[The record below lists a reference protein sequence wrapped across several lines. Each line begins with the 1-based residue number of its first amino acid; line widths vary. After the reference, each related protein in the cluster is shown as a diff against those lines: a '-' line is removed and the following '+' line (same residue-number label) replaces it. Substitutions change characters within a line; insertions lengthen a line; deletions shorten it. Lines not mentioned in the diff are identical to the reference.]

1 MSAPSQGFAGAA
13 GPLRMHVTTLYK
25 SNSCD
30 SPKPKAPIEKRSH
43 GIVPGV
49 IQIPP
54 NGQPIIQMR
63 DAQTSGG
70 YPKIATVIRADLW
83 RVGQARLGGKL
94 RFGQTAY
101 ADALA
106 AEAEISAYLDRL
118 RTNVRL
124 VEESRT
130 CRSS

>member
-1 MSAPSQGFAGAA
+1 M
-13 GPLRMHVTTLYK
+13 
-25 SNSCD
+25 
-30 SPKPKAPIEKRSH
+30 KPKAPLEKRSH

-70 YPKIATVIRADLW
+70 YPKIATVIGANLW

-94 RFGQTAY
+94 RFEQTAY
-101 ADALA
+101 TDALA
-106 AEAEISAYLDRL
+106 AEDEISAYLDRL
-118 RTNVRL
+118 RTNMRL
-124 VEESRT
+124 VEEART
-130 CRSS
+130 CR

>member
-1 MSAPSQGFAGAA
+1 MPIS
-13 GPLRMHVTTLYK
+13 
-25 SNSCD
+25 
-30 SPKPKAPIEKRSH
+30 PIEKRSH

-70 YPKIATVIRADLW
+70 YPKIATVIEADLW
-83 RVGQARLGGKL
+83 RVAQTGLGGKL
-94 RFGQTAY
+94 RFQQTSY

-106 AEAEISAYLDRL
+106 AQGKVSAYLDKL
-118 RTNVRL
+118 RVNVRRL
-124 VEESRT
+124 GELRK
-130 CRSS
+130 CQ

>member
-1 MSAPSQGFAGAA
+1 MPIS
-13 GPLRMHVTTLYK
+13 
-25 SNSCD
+25 
-30 SPKPKAPIEKRSH
+30 PIEKRSH

-70 YPKIATVIRADLW
+70 YPKIATVIEADLW
-83 RVGQARLGGKL
+83 RIAQTGLGGKL
-94 RFGQTAY
+94 RFENTSY

-106 AEAEISAYLDRL
+106 AQREVSTYLDRL
-118 RTNVRL
+118 RANVRRFG
-124 VEESRT
+124 EFRK
-130 CRSS
+130 CR